1 MSTSAMSG
9 SACSTRS
16 SPAATLPAAPTISR
30 PWPPSS
36 AASPS
41 RSASWSSTMTSFVI
55 ASTLPLDQNGAKRGG
70 GRADAS
76 APRIATPRARSAP
89 KFRKER
95 PVRASR
101 NRPAA
106 GGSIVRPAMAKDT
119 EKLIRQ
125 LSLIS
130 YLMAERRP
138 VTALEIRRDVEG
150 YSGMNEDAF
159 ARRFY
164 ADRAELDSLGIQ
176 LTVDKPLD
184 GVAEQENYSLRPEN
198 FHLPP
203 IEFTDEELASLQF
216 ALTLLDGEFAYAEPL
231 RLALQQISWGRPS
244 PLRAPDQRTLAL
256 GITGS
261 AGGHE
266 LSQRLAKIETAIF
279 RHKTVTFEYFTM
291 ERGDVGPRKV
301 DPYHLLFQGGQFY
314 LLGWSHER
322 KALRV
327 FRLSRI
333 RGKVAYA
340 TKAEHD
346 FKRPADFDPRAYA
359 NRAEW
364 QYGDQVGVAKVWVSE
379 RIGWQVERHFGRF
392 GEVEPADRGVL
403 FTTPY
408 ANPRQLV
415 AWVLGLGEH
424 ARVEEPAEL
433 AAEVRERVALL
444 AERHERGP
452 QLAPAAPPAPE
463 PAVENGAAENGNGRR
478 DPAGIRPERF
488 ARLVTLASIL
498 IDAGRAGERLR
509 VEDVCDRLQITEQEL
524 REDVNVLNVVNFGGG
539 SYVLYAEVGDDGWV
553 EIDPEPYSDNFARP
567 ARLLPVE
574 AKALV
579 AAIDLIGEHLPAGSL
594 TSAREKIVA
603 ALGSDPMEQGL
614 QVAATGGDDKDIAR
628 KVSEAISERRLLRL
642 EYYKPN
648 EDEFIERTIEPY
660 ALINGREGW
669 YVASFDPSRDD
680 VRHFRLDRVKDAVPL
695 DTPYEPRPE
704 VDPAADVDGWLRTG
718 EVQASRTARVWVSP
732 ERARWMRE
740 QHRATQEL
748 ADGSVVV
755 ELPYKGTDWLV
766 RRVLEEAGDAAVL
779 EPADAREAVRRAV
792 AKLR

>member
-1 MSTSAMSG
+1 
-9 SACSTRS
+9 
-16 SPAATLPAAPTISR
+16 
-30 PWPPSS
+30 
-36 AASPS
+36 
-41 RSASWSSTMTSFVI
+41 
-55 ASTLPLDQNGAKRGG
+55 
-70 GRADAS
+70 
-76 APRIATPRARSAP
+76 
-89 KFRKER
+89 
-95 PVRASR
+95 
-101 NRPAA
+101 
-106 GGSIVRPAMAKDT
+106 MAKDT

-203 IEFTDEELASLQF
+203 IAFTDEELASLQF

-244 PLRAPDQRTLAL
+244 PLHAPDQGTLRL
-256 GITGS
+256 NSTGS

-279 RHKTVTFEYFTM
+279 RHKTVTFDYFTM
-291 ERGDVGPRKV
+291 ERDDVGARRV
-301 DPYHLLFQGGQFY
+301 DPYHLLFRGGQFY
-314 LLGWSHER
+314 VLGRSHER

-346 FKRPADFDPRAYA
+346 FKRPVDFDPRAYA

-364 QYGDQVGVAKVWVSE
+364 QYGEDVGTATVWVSE
-379 RIGWQVERHFGRF
+379 RIAWHVERHFGRF
-392 GEVEPADRGVL
+392 GEVTPAGDGGVR
-403 FTTPY
+403 FATSYSNT
-408 ANPRQLV
+408 RQLV

-424 ARVEEPAEL
+424 ARVEGPPEL
-433 AAEVRERVALL
+433 VREVGERLALL
-444 AERHERGP
+444 AERHDAGP
-452 QLAPAAPPAPE
+452 ELAPPVPRAPDPAS
-463 PAVENGAAENGNGRR
+463 ENGGAENGNGRR
-478 DPAGIRPERF
+478 DPAAIRPERF

-509 VEDVCDRLQITEQEL
+509 SEDICDRLQITDQEL

-553 EIDPEPYSDNFARP
+553 EVDPEPYSDNFARP

-574 AKALV
+574 AKSLV
-579 AAIDLIGEHLPAGSL
+579 AAIDIIGEHLPEGAL
-594 TSAREKIVA
+594 ASARDKIVG
-603 ALGSDPMEQGL
+603 ALGSDPSEQGL
-614 QVAATGGDDKDIAR
+614 QIATVAGDDSSIAR
-628 KVSEAISERRLLRL
+628 VINEAVAGRRLLRM

-648 EDEFIERTIEPY
+648 EDEFSERTVEPY
-660 ALINGREGW
+660 ALVNGIEGW
-669 YVASFDPSRDD
+669 YVASFDPAKADL
-680 VRHFRLDRVKDAVPL
+680 RHFRLDRIKAAEVL
-695 DTPYEPRPE
+695 EDTFEPRSE
-704 VDPAADVDGWLRTG
+704 MDAAADVEGWARTG
-718 EVQASRTARVWVSP
+718 EVAASRTARVWFAP
-732 ERARWMRE
+732 ERARWARE
-740 QHRATQEL
+740 EQTVAEEL
-748 ADGSVVV
+748 SDGAVIVK
-755 ELPYKGTDWLV
+755 LPFAGTDWLV
-766 RRVLEEAGDAAVL
+766 RRVLAEAGDAAVL
-779 EPADAREAVRRAV
+779 EPEDARTAVRQAV